1 MSTLQNKK
9 VLVAISAGI
18 AAYKSIY
25 LVRSLVKK
33 GADVKVILT
42 PDAKSFVTPL
52 TLATLSKNPVLS
64 EFSNEQGDWNN
75 HVALGVWAD
84 LMIVAPMTAK
94 TLSSMANGH
103 CDNLVQATYLSARC
117 PVFVAPAM
125 DLDMYQHPSTQDN
138 LKRIHD
144 YGNIIIPATS
154 GELAS
159 GLSGEGR
166 MEEPEKIIEVIENFF
181 QENSILKN
189 KKILI
194 SAGPTYE
201 AIDPVR
207 FIGNHSSGKM
217 GFELAKMAA
226 KFGAEVTLVAG
237 PSAES
242 IEGSKIQRI
251 DVTSALE
258 MLEAIEKEYE
268 HQDIVIMS
276 AAVSDYRPMEIAN
289 KKIKKNADEMNIQM
303 VKNPDILK
311 HLGTKKADKI
321 LVGFALETNNAVE
334 NAKGKLKSKNADL
347 IVLNT
352 LEDKEA
358 GFKVETNKVSFI
370 TADKNPIE
378 FPVKSKTEVAKDI
391 LNFIAQNFIKNA

>member
-9 VLVAISAGI
+9 ILVAISAGI

-33 GADVKVILT
+33 GAEVRVILT

-52 TLATLSKNPVLS
+52 TLATLSKNPVES
-64 EFSNEQGDWNN
+64 EFSNAKGDWNN
-75 HVALGVWAD
+75 HVALGMWAD
-84 LMIVAPMTAK
+84 LMIIAPMTAK
-94 TLSSMANGH
+94 TLSSMAHGH
-103 CDNLVQATYLSARC
+103 CDNLVQAVYLSARC

-125 DLDMYQHPSTQDN
+125 DLDMYQHPTTQEN
-138 LKRIHD
+138 LTKIEKF
-144 YGNIIIPATS
+144 GNIIIPAVS

-159 GLSGEGR
+159 GLSGQGR
-166 MEEPEKIIEVIENFF
+166 MEEPEKIIEFVEDYLS
-181 QENSILKN
+181 EKLILKN

-201 AIDPVR
+201 ALDPVR

-226 KFGAEVTLVAG
+226 KYGAEVTLVAG
-237 PSAES
+237 PSSEIAASEN
-242 IEGSKIQRI
+242 IQRI

-258 MLEAIEKEYE
+258 MLDAIEQVFD
-268 HQDIVIMS
+268 HQDVVIMS
-276 AAVSDYRPMEIAN
+276 AAVSDYRPMQIAD
-289 KKIKKNADEMNIQM
+289 KKIKKNSDEMNFQM

-311 HLGTKKADKI
+311 HLGTKKDDKI
-321 LVGFALETNNAVE
+321 LVGFALETNDAIE
-334 NAKGKLKSKNADL
+334 NAKGKLKNKNADL

-352 LEDKEA
+352 LEDKDA
-358 GFKVETNKVSFI
+358 GFKVETNKVTFI
-370 TADKNPIE
+370 TADKEPIE